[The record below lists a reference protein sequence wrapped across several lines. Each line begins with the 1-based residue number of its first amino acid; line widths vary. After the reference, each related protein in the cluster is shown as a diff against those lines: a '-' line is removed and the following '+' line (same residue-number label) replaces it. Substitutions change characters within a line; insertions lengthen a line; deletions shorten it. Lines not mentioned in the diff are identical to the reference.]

1 MTGRWDGHLRIMSIE
16 SLLMASL
23 TAFVLLVPALMVAV
37 LVSGLSRRDGTS
49 APAGSREPVEA
60 IELPAAA

>member
-23 TAFVLLVPALMVAV
+23 TAFVLLVPALMVAI
-37 LVSGLSRRDGTS
+37 LVAGLSRRDGTA
-49 APAGSREPVEA
+49 APADSREPVEA

>member
-1 MTGRWDGHLRIMSIE
+1 MSIE

-37 LVSGLSRRDGTS
+37 LVAGLSRRDGTA
-49 APAGSREPVEA
+49 APADSREPVEA